1 MAETAPPA
9 CRAGRGKGVHR
20 LRYAS
25 VSHHPLDYLGM
36 RALPE
41 KDRGTGVSEVVK
53 RYPGETSAFQERPEG
68 SVGEVAHINGRTDGR
83 GQDESV
89 LSP

>member
-1 MAETAPPA
+1 
-9 CRAGRGKGVHR
+9 
-20 LRYAS
+20 
-25 VSHHPLDYLGM
+25 M

-53 RYPGETSAFQERPEG
+53 PYPGETSAFQERPEG
-68 SVGEVAHINGRTDGR
+68 SVGEVAHMNGRTDGR
-83 GQDESV
+83 GQGESV